1 MNIPLFSS
9 LSDIDQAG
17 VNLICS
23 LGIPPMDAFL
33 LLKDLLN
40 ASRGRGNRIARAR
53 KCIRLGEEA
62 LVNREKSVP
71 FSHAIAA
78 SLEAKSHRRPRTLQ
92 EIRYIATRMMKK
104 CPELARKQVRSI
116 TPEDCEHYLLQSFS
130 TVRQRYKGRLIL
142 SGILNFSLKRGWCRK
157 NAASL
162 VPPPPLKETRIR
174 ALSLYEAKQ
183 LLHTAKRMFSGECL
197 PACALML
204 YAGIRP
210 YEVRRLTWNRIN
222 LKSGLVSLA
231 PNHTKTGGSRH
242 VSILPVLAAILNQA
256 GSMHNSGKLV
266 CPPNWR
272 KVAGYP
278 PTVRYFKKE
287 GMGTGRAK
295 AHVRILSPGPFRQLF
310 PSSEGDGACH
320 PLPSADTL
328 SEYGR
333 NHPHH
338 RGHVLDTR
346 TQSPLPPVARLTKI
360 RLALH
365 GQRRIVFSHSG

>member
-266 CPPNWR
+266 CPPNWEKKWRDIRRQSGILR
-272 KVAGYP
+272 KKGWVQDVLRHTYASYHLAHFGNCSLLQKEMGHATPSLLLTRYLNMDGITPITGAMFLTHGLNP
-278 PTVRYFKKE
+278 PS
-287 GMGTGRAK
+287 
-295 AHVRILSPGPFRQLF
+295 LLLQ
-310 PSSEGDGACH
+310 D
-320 PLPSADTL
+320 
-328 SEYGR
+328 
-333 NHPHH
+333 
-338 RGHVLDTR
+338 
-346 TQSPLPPVARLTKI
+346 
-360 RLALH
+360 
-365 GQRRIVFSHSG
+365 